1 MPRIDLADLAEQSF
15 GTSLEQLDDRRIYKL
30 LVKLVQER
38 SAACPLNNGK
48 KKLYYIS
55 AEFLIGKLL
64 INNMI
69 DLGIYAEVKDQLTAA
84 GHDLNKIEEFEVEP
98 SLGNGGLGR
107 LAACFLDSIA
117 TLGLTGDGVGLNYHY
132 GLFRQRFSDN
142 QQKAVPDEWLGEQ
155 DILIDDDRSYTVEFG
170 DFAVTSKLVNIDVP
184 GYGQPA
190 KNRLRLFDL
199 VGVDDGLVP
208 AGSIDFDKT
217 ALAKNL
223 TLFLY
228 PDDSDA
234 DGRLLRIY
242 QIHVDIT
249 CIFQGCLYRTFSDLV
264 KADPVYFLSFQL
276 KCFHQVPGNC
286 FSFAV
291 RVSCKINLICFFY
304 FFSKSCKDL
313 TFSSDCN
320 VFRLKVMLQVYSHL
334 TFRQISYMSV

>member
-1 MPRIDLADLAEQSF
+1 MPQINLMELAEQSF

-69 DLGIYAEVKDQLTAA
+69 DLGIYDEVKDQLTAA

-132 GLFRQRFSDN
+132 GLFRQRFVDN

-155 DILIDDDRSYTVEFG
+155 DILVDDDRSYTVEFG

-184 GYGQPA
+184 GYGQST

-199 VGVDDGLVP
+199 ASVDDGLVP
-208 AGSIDFDKT
+208 GSSIDFDKT
-217 ALAKNL
+217 EIAQVKIFVMGLTHFAPVSTVGINALFFTHL
-223 TLFLY
+223 TLVCV
-228 PDDSDA
+228 
-234 DGRLLRIY
+234 LLIY
-242 QIHVDIT
+242 
-249 CIFQGCLYRTFSDLV
+249 FPFSKLM
-264 KADPVYFLSFQL
+264 
-276 KCFHQVPGNC
+276 HMPG
-286 FSFAV
+286 V
-291 RVSCKINLICFFY
+291 
-304 FFSKSCKDL
+304 FFSPTRNLANNSRRVRHINPWNPPKQYFTYAEYEDTYRDAMADAGLPLEKQPE
-313 TFSSDCN
+313 
-320 VFRLKVMLQVYSHL
+320 KAAE
-334 TFRQISYMSV
+334 